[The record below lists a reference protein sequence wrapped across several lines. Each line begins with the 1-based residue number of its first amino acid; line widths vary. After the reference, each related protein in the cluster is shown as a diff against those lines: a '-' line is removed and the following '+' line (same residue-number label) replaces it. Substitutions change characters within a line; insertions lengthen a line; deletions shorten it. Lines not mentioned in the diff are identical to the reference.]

1 LPQLKDTALQQTHDA
16 DRFVS
21 RLLLP
26 CSSPVSKVFLRVRLP
41 SHLSF
46 HYNDKKQLP
55 LWPEITLIL
64 RFATNYFFKK
74 YHHPAWHLD
83 WRFHTHMLTLKE
95 KLYLLQLLKKQNR
108 KRLFSFGKKD
118 PSHDQLVEKLEQ
130 MIRNEQ
136 VNREQL

>member
-1 LPQLKDTALQQTHDA
+1 
-16 DRFVS
+16 
-21 RLLLP
+21 
-26 CSSPVSKVFLRVRLP
+26 
-41 SHLSF
+41 
-46 HYNDKKQLP
+46 
-55 LWPEITLIL
+55 
-64 RFATNYFFKK
+64 
-74 YHHPAWHLD
+74 
-83 WRFHTHMLTLKE
+83 MLTLKE